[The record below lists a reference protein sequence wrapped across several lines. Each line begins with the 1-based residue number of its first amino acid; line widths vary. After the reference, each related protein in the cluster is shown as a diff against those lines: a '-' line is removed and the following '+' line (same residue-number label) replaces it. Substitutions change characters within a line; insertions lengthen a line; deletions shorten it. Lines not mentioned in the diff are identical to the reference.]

1 VIPLGIFAGL
11 VTGLMTGCAAILAL
25 RTGRIFG
32 RFGFHDRSREPSS
45 YWTAVVLYAL
55 VSLALI
61 LASLYVLWDWSKA

>member
-1 VIPLGIFAGL
+1 
-11 VTGLMTGCAAILAL
+11 MTGCAAILAL